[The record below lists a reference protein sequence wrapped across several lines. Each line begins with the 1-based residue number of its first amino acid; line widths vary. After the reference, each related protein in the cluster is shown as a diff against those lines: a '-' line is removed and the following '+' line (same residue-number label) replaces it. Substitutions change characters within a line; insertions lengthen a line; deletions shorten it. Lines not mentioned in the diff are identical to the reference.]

1 MAHASAIDASN
12 GTKSMAERFI
22 SCSSKVTFNNEGGP
36 GHACLVGDQCRRVA
50 GTSAQATGIRGEP
63 LSRAG
68 ERAPAC
74 GDTKTGPFWMRGFA
88 FKLRR
93 TPSLETFAVT
103 R

>member
-22 SCSSKVTFNNEGGP
+22 SCSSKVTFNNGGGP
-36 GHACLVGDQCRRVA
+36 GHACLVGDQCRRAVRDLGA
-50 GTSAQATGIRGEP
+50 GNRYPRRA